1 MSETTHIP
9 FRLGHTAVSVTRAR
23 AVGTELP
30 DGNYSGVLFKAPG
43 TDDDTP
49 NTVPIYI
56 GDSKVTADYNASTGG
71 FPLAPGES
79 ITLPLKYVAELYV
92 VATAN
97 SQSVAWFLV

>member
-1 MSETTHIP
+1 MPDYTHIP
-9 FRLGHTAVSVTRAR
+9 FRNGHTAVGVTKVK

-30 DGNYSGVLFKAPG
+30 DGNFSGVLFKAPG
-43 TDDDTP
+43 ADDDTP

-56 GDSKVTADYNASTGG
+56 GDSKVTANYNASTGG

-79 ITLPLKYVAELYV
+79 VTLPLRYVDSLYV
-92 VATAN
+92 VATAA